1 MTAST
6 LLMWLVGLAALW
18 LLVKVGIHHLRGMSD
33 TAVLQKQG
41 TRLEAIAEVKALE
54 CDEKQTT

>member
-33 TAVLQKQG
+33 TAVLQKQV
-41 TRLEAIAEVKALE
+41 EAIAEVKALE